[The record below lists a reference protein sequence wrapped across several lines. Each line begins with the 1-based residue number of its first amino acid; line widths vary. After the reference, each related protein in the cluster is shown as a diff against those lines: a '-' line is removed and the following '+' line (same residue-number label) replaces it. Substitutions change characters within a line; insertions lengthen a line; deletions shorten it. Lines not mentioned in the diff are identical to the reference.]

1 MGVSPPARSSLQA
14 SRTGIRFTAQDG
26 ESSSSELARA
36 GIRPATSPDDGGRD
50 RLRRRATGRHH
61 SRRPGS
67 SRGGKTA
74 GGSLP
79 AQPQRVPGL
88 RSGRYGP
95 TKPGKLDVDS
105 LWHVFEH
112 IDSQLL
118 PSLSHIEWYCR
129 AAEIVFAP
137 FPEQPVESRTEA
149 RPPSRFQ
156 SGPLRRQQTRLQIDD
171 VLFSAVTC
179 ACLPSSCN

>member
-1 MGVSPPARSSLQA
+1 MGWPGSGISSRGMGVSPPARSSLQA

-50 RLRRRATGRHH
+50 RRRRRATGRHH
-61 SRRPGS
+61 SRRPSS

-79 AQPQRVPGL
+79 AQ
-88 RSGRYGP
+88 
-95 TKPGKLDVDS
+95 LDVDS

-156 SGPLRRQQTRLQIDD
+156 SGPLRRLQTRLQIDD